1 MRYGGFGFGFGFG
14 FVFGVR
20 YSEVRWVGMGL
31 GGQLIGYL
39 SGKLNA
45 YRSQCK
51 VKGACPV
58 RAQRVCL
65 LPLAPL
71 TLHRLLYA
79 FIANERYLH
88 WLRTQLTCPSQ
99 WSRRAGR

>member
-1 MRYGGFGFGFGFG
+1 MTMMSHTVSGRVRYGGFGFGFGFG
-14 FVFGVR
+14 FGVR

-39 SGKLNA
+39 RGKLNA

-65 LPLAPL
+65 LPLTPLDLTSAPV
-71 TLHRLLYA
+71 RV
-79 FIANERYLH
+79 
-88 WLRTQLTCPSQ
+88 
-99 WSRRAGR
+99 